1 MRRSVRWLAPF
12 AGLLWCLA
20 PLTSAAKYKDTD
32 GWGRAAECVN
42 WNEDELIVG
51 GLQPVDDFQEIIPDR
66 LYPAIFKK
74 LDPAWRKCCVPSFN
88 LLNACYKASVPCGAG
103 GAWARGHFTRA
114 PALHPAAGCCTP
126 GTASG
131 GGTCVVWQ

>member
-103 GAWARGHFTRA
+103 GAWARGASRGPPQA
-114 PALHPAAGCCTP
+114 PCCWLLHPWYCFWG
-126 GTASG
+126 S
-131 GGTCVVWQ
+131 TCVVWQ